1 MVAVILAVFTGAFG
15 TARAGFG
22 RVCRGFHLVEAH
34 AARAIHHGTGG
45 HRAVEVAGR
54 GGLEAHAQH
63 ALRSSYVSLVLKPL
77 AGRGQREAKG
87 AQPVERDAQNNFLPL
102 FVAMFDFCAL

>member
-1 MVAVILAVFTGAFG
+1 MKNSQGCRRAILHFARSAILHLKGFFILSQLVVAVILAVFTGAFG

-34 AARAIHHGTGG
+34 AARAVHHGSG
-45 HRAVEVAGR
+45 
-54 GGLEAHAQH
+54 
-63 ALRSSYVSLVLKPL
+63 
-77 AGRGQREAKG
+77 GQREAEG